1 MKLKEAS
8 AVAMSHVHTEIEI
21 KISFKTWPSA
31 TDAGVN
37 IVHQFNNFSVALGA
51 VMHEDW
57 FIFFSSFNF

>member
-1 MKLKEAS
+1 
-8 AVAMSHVHTEIEI
+8 MSHVHTEIEI

-31 TDAGVN
+31 TDAGVI